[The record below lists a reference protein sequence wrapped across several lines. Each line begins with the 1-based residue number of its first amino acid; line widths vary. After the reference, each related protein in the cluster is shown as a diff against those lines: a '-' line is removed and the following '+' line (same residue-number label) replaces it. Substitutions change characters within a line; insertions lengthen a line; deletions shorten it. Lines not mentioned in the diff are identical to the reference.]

1 MAPKKTTAAAPAKK
15 ASSAPSHASY
25 KGEVAAYLSTIL
37 SQTFVTVWMVVASIY
52 WRVSADMIK
61 DAILNV
67 SWRCRAHKW
76 SRHDL
81 FASSCALNPHS
92 QPQRGERES
101 WRVFYHRSLKSAMVA
116 GQSSL
121 ALNSCFQVF
130 VYLCVAFLHR
140 TFTDSHLPHSRPA
153 IKKYILANNK
163 STAAT
168 AAVFDSQFNKALRT
182 GVEKGDFTQPKG
194 TGYSPK
200 PCFSYNITMRCLHCL
215 ISSWRCPSYAIVG
228 AVSVEFC

>member
-1 MAPKKTTAAAPAKK
+1 MAPKKATAAAPAKK

-25 KGEVAAYLSTIL
+25 KGEVAVYLHHIVANFRNSLDGGRKHLLTRFCRYDQRCYPQRELALSRAYMKSTWPL
-37 SQTFVTVWMVVASIY
+37 CFLVRPQ
-52 WRVSADMIK
+52 
-61 DAILNV
+61 
-67 SWRCRAHKW
+67 
-76 SRHDL
+76 
-81 FASSCALNPHS
+81 SCS
-92 QPQRGERES
+92 QPQRGERKS
-101 WRVFYHRSLKSAMVA
+101 WRVIYHRSLKSAMVA

-121 ALNSCFQVF
+121 ALNSCFRVF
-130 VYLCVAFLHR
+130 VYHFVASVHR

-194 TGYSPK
+194 TGCSPK
-200 PCFSYNITMRCLHCL
+200 PCFSYNITTRCLHCL
-215 ISSWRCPSYAIVG
+215 ISSWRGP
-228 AVSVEFC
+228 